1 MVVDRAEHV
10 VDRLPR
16 RSPADAGAFNGAL
29 HADLAVP
36 ILSPRDL
43 AQALGYPLERIT
55 KTLLLRCVQTTTYGM
70 ALCSVNKKVNMAL
83 IAGQLGC
90 KRVELASSDE
100 LLAQLDNPSTGVSPI
115 GAGSIPVFM
124 DAALLEFPTILI
136 GAGVVGEEIEL
147 SPAQLQAITHALV
160 LPIAI

>member
-1 MVVDRAEHV
+1 MHPKITSILEASAASYVVHR
-10 VDRLPR
+10 
-16 RSPADAGAFNGAL
+16 

-36 ILSPRDL
+36 ILSPRDF

-55 KTLLLRCVQTTTYGM
+55 KTLLLRCLQTTTYGM
-70 ALCSVNKKVNMAL
+70 TLCSVNKKVNMAL
-83 IAGQLGC
+83 IAGRLGC
-90 KRVELASSDE
+90 KRVELANSDE
-100 LLAQLDNPSTGVSPI
+100 LLAQLDYPSTGVSPI

-124 DAALLEFPTILI
+124 DAALLELPTILI